1 MRKTNPSFLNGVPEL
16 LVLKLLSHR
25 EMYGYEI
32 VRAIQVQTNEVLAF
46 GEGCIYPYLH
56 YLEKEKLV
64 SSSRQEVA
72 GRSRNYYRLTPRG
85 RKRLEELSGEWERV
99 AAGISLV
106 MGGQRA

>member
-32 VRAIQVQTNEVLAF
+32 VRAIQVETNEVLAF

-56 YLEKEKLV
+56 YLEKERLV
-64 SSSRQEVA
+64 SSSRKEVA

-106 MGGQRA
+106 IGGQRA